1 MIRVMALIAPLLVG
15 CAVQPSKHLHP
26 EVDIVQP
33 VVDTTTQ
40 VELTNKGM
48 RKLAAAVAAEVDKK
62 FENRNN
68 GILTSQAPPPNA
80 DSYPQ
85 LRNDNVVFYEY
96 VDDFNWY
103 LNYIFSYTTV
113 LNDYAVARGWQKPDS
128 IPICKLIVHGEMQDL
143 PKFEPNVDPNK
154 DLRAFEWALVD
165 YIKTIKEKYRNEIVG
180 EDALRDAQRLLCVF

>member
-1 MIRVMALIAPLLVG
+1 MIRRTVLIIPLLAG
-15 CAVQPSKHLHP
+15 CAMPQPKHLHP
-26 EVDIVQP
+26 EEDIVQV

-40 VELTNKGM
+40 VELTNHGM
-48 RKLAAAVAAEVDKK
+48 HKLAAVIAAEVDKK

-68 GILTSQAPPPNA
+68 GLLTSQSPPPNA

-96 VDDFNWY
+96 VNDFNWY

-128 IPICKLIVHGEMQDL
+128 IPICRLIVHGEMKDL

-154 DLRAFEWALVD
+154 DLRAFEWTLVD
-165 YIKTIKEKYRNEIVG
+165 YIKTIKEKYRNEAVD
-180 EDALRDAQRLLCVF
+180 EDALREAQRLLCVF